1 MLEVSDLVSGYGKSE
16 VLQGISLKVA
26 RGQIVTVIGPN
37 GAGKTTLFRTI
48 FGLLPA
54 RKGRVLF
61 ENEDLSKLP
70 PLARIQRGIAL
81 VPQGRNV
88 FPDMSVLENME
99 MGAYTVK
106 NKKQIQET
114 MEECYHLFPVL
125 LERAKQRAGTLSGGE
140 QQMLVIARA
149 LMSKPR
155 FLMLDEPSLG
165 ISPRLVK
172 EIFKTVD
179 AINKTSNMTICLVEQ
194 NANIALK
201 HGHYGYV
208 MEGGQVRMCG
218 ATQELMNDERVKHA
232 YLGKR
237 EGA

>member
-16 VLQGISLKVA
+16 VLREINLKVVK
-26 RGQIVTVIGPN
+26 GQIVTIIGPN

-54 RKGRVLF
+54 RKGTVVF
-61 ENEDLSKLP
+61 EGEDLSKLS

-81 VPQGRNV
+81 VPQGRAV
-88 FPDMSVLENME
+88 FPDLSVFENME

-106 NKKQIQET
+106 DKKQVQET
-114 MEECYHLFPVL
+114 MEKCYHLFPVL
-125 LERAKQRAGTLSGGE
+125 RERVKQRAGTLSGGE

-172 EIFKTVD
+172 EIFKTID
-179 AINKTSNMTICLVEQ
+179 AINKTGNLTICLVEQ

-201 HGHYGYV
+201 HGHFGYV
-208 MEGGQVRMCG
+208 MEGGQIRISG
-218 ATQELMNDERVKHA
+218 PTQELMNDERVKHA

-237 EGA
+237 EAA

>member
-1 MLEVSDLVSGYGKSE
+1 MLEVSDLISGYGKSE
-16 VLQGISLKVA
+16 VLREISLKVA
-26 RGQIVTVIGPN
+26 KGQIVTIIGPN

-54 RKGRVLF
+54 RKGRVIF
-61 ENEDLSKLP
+61 EGEDLSKLS

-81 VPQGRNV
+81 VPQGRAV
-88 FPDMSVLENME
+88 FPDLSVLENME
-99 MGAYTVK
+99 MGAYTVT
-106 NKKQIQET
+106 NKKQVQET
-114 MEECYHLFPVL
+114 MEECYRLFPVL
-125 LERAKQRAGTLSGGE
+125 RERVKQRAGTLSGGE

-172 EIFKTVD
+172 EIFKTIDV
-179 AINKTSNMTICLVEQ
+179 INKTKNTTICLVEQ

-201 HGHYGYV
+201 HGHFGYV
-208 MEGGQVRMCG
+208 MEGGQIRMSG
-218 ATQELMNDERVKHA
+218 STQELMNDDRVKHA

-237 EGA
+237 EQP

>member
-1 MLEVSDLVSGYGKSE
+1 MLEVTDLVSGYGKSE
-16 VLQGISLKVA
+16 VLREINLKIVK
-26 RGQIVTVIGPN
+26 GQIVTIIGPN

-48 FGLLPA
+48 FGLLPV
-54 RKGRVLF
+54 RKGSVLF
-61 ENEDLSKLP
+61 EGEDLSKVP
-70 PLARIQRGIAL
+70 PLARIQRGMAL
-81 VPQGRNV
+81 VPQGRAV
-88 FPDMSVLENME
+88 FPDLSVLENME
-99 MGAYTVK
+99 MGAYTVR
-106 NKKQIQET
+106 NPKQVQAT

-125 LERAKQRAGTLSGGE
+125 RERMKQRAGTLSGGE

-172 EIFKTVD
+172 EVFKTIGI
-179 AINKTSNMTICLVEQ
+179 INTTTSTTICLVEQ

-201 HGHYGYV
+201 HGHFGYV
-208 MEGGQVRMCG
+208 MEGGQIRMSG
-218 ATQELMNDERVKHA
+218 STQELLSDERVKHA

-237 EGA
+237 DSP

>member
-1 MLEVSDLVSGYGKSE
+1 MLEITDLIAGYGKSE
-16 VLQGISLKVA
+16 VLRGINLEIKE
-26 RGQIVTVIGPN
+26 GQIAIIIGPN

-54 RKGRVLF
+54 RSGKILF
-61 ENEDLSKLP
+61 ENEDITKMSS
-70 PLARIQRGIAL
+70 LARIKKGIAL

-88 FPDMSVLENME
+88 FPDLNVLENME
-99 MGAYTVK
+99 MGAYTIAD
-106 NKKQIQET
+106 KKEIQER
-114 MEECYHLFPVL
+114 MEECYRLFPVL
-125 LERAKQRAGTLSGGE
+125 RERKPQRAATLSGGE

-155 FLMLDEPSLG
+155 FIMLDEPSLG

-172 EIFKTVD
+172 EIFKTIKT
-179 AINKTSNMTICLVEQ
+179 INETTNTTIALVEQ

-201 HGHYGYV
+201 LGHFGYV
-208 MEGGQVRMCG
+208 MEGGQIKMSGTTHDLAC
-218 ATQELMNDERVKHA
+218 DERVKHA

-237 EGA
+237 E

>member
-16 VLQGISLKVA
+16 VLRGINLKVA

-37 GAGKTTLFRTI
+37 GAGKSTLFRTI

-88 FPDMSVLENME
+88 FPDLSVLENME

-106 NKKQIQET
+106 DKKQVRQT
-114 MEECYHLFPVL
+114 MEECYYLFPVL
-125 LERAKQRAGTLSGGE
+125 RERVKQRAGTLSGGE

-155 FLMLDEPSLG
+155 FIMLDEPSLG

-172 EIFKTVD
+172 EIFKTIDV
-179 AINKTSNMTICLVEQ
+179 INKTANITICLVEQ

-201 HGHYGYV
+201 HGHFGYV
-208 MEGGQVRMCG
+208 MEGGQIRMSG
-218 ATQELMNDERVKHA
+218 STQELMNDERVKHA

-237 EGA
+237 EQS

>member
-1 MLEVSDLVSGYGKSE
+1 MLEVSDLVSGYAKSE
-16 VLQGISLKVA
+16 VLQGISLKIMK
-26 RGQIVTVIGPN
+26 GQIATIIGPN

-61 ENEDLSKLP
+61 EDEDLSKQP
-70 PLARIQRGIAL
+70 PIARIERGIAL

-88 FPDMSVLENME
+88 FPDLSVLENME
-99 MGAYTVK
+99 MGAYSIK
-106 NKKQIQET
+106 NKRQIRAT

-125 LERAKQRAGTLSGGE
+125 QERKKQRAGTLSGGE

-155 FLMLDEPSLG
+155 FIMLDEPSLG

-172 EIFKTVD
+172 EIFKTID
-179 AINKTSNMTICLVEQ
+179 IINKMTGVTICLVEQ

-201 HGHYGYV
+201 LGHFGYV
-208 MEGGQVRMCG
+208 MEGGQIRMSG
-218 ATQELMNDERVKHA
+218 STQELMNDERVKHA

-237 EGA
+237 EQS

>member
-16 VLQGISLKVA
+16 VLREINLKIEQ
-26 RGQIVTVIGPN
+26 GQIVTIIGPN

-54 RKGRVLF
+54 RKGRVFF
-61 ENEDLSKLP
+61 EGEDLSKQP
-70 PLARIQRGIAL
+70 PLARIERGIAL

-88 FPDMSVLENME
+88 FPDLSVLENME

-106 NKKQIQET
+106 NKKQVQES
-114 MEECYHLFPVL
+114 MEECYRLFPIL
-125 LERAKQRAGTLSGGE
+125 QERKKQRAATLSGGE

-172 EIFKTVD
+172 EIFKTID
-179 AINKTSNMTICLVEQ
+179 LINKTTDVTICLVEQ
-194 NANIALK
+194 NANIALRL
-201 HGHYGYV
+201 GHFGYV
-208 MEGGQVRMCG
+208 MEGGQIRMSG
-218 ATQELMNDERVKHA
+218 PTQDLLDDPRVKHT
-232 YLGKR
+232 YLGKK
-237 EGA
+237 E

>member
-16 VLQGISLKVA
+16 VLREINLKVVK
-26 RGQIVTVIGPN
+26 GQIVTIIGPN

-54 RKGRVLF
+54 RKGTVVF
-61 ENEDLSKLP
+61 EGEDLSKLS

-81 VPQGRNV
+81 VPQGRAV
-88 FPDMSVLENME
+88 FPDLSVLENME

-106 NKKQIQET
+106 DKKQVQET
-114 MEECYHLFPVL
+114 MEKCYHLFPVL
-125 LERAKQRAGTLSGGE
+125 RERVKQRAGTLSGGE

-172 EIFKTVD
+172 EIFKTID
-179 AINKTSNMTICLVEQ
+179 AINKTGNLTICLVEQ

-201 HGHYGYV
+201 HGHFGYV
-208 MEGGQVRMCG
+208 MEGGQIRISG
-218 ATQELMNDERVKHA
+218 PTQELMNDERVKHA

-237 EGA
+237 EAA

>member
-16 VLQGISLKVA
+16 VLREISLKVVK
-26 RGQIVTVIGPN
+26 GQIVTIIGPN

-54 RKGRVLF
+54 RKGTVVF
-61 ENEDLSKLP
+61 EGEDLSKLP

-81 VPQGRNV
+81 VPQGRAV
-88 FPDMSVLENME
+88 FPDLSVLENME

-106 NKKQIQET
+106 DKKQVQET
-114 MEECYHLFPVL
+114 MEKCYHLFPVL
-125 LERAKQRAGTLSGGE
+125 RERMKQRAGTLSGGE

-172 EIFKTVD
+172 EIFKTID
-179 AINKTSNMTICLVEQ
+179 AINKDRNLTICLVEQ

-201 HGHYGYV
+201 HAHFGYV
-208 MEGGQVRMCG
+208 MEGGQIRISG
-218 ATQELMNDERVKHA
+218 STQELMNDERVKHA

-237 EGA
+237 ESQ

>member
-16 VLQGISLKVA
+16 VLREISLKVA
-26 RGQIVTVIGPN
+26 KGQIVTIIGPN

-54 RKGRVLF
+54 RKGRVVF
-61 ENEDLSKLP
+61 EGEDLSKLS

-81 VPQGRNV
+81 VPQGRAV
-88 FPDMSVLENME
+88 FPDLSVLENME
-99 MGAYTVK
+99 MGAYTVTD
-106 NKKQIQET
+106 KKQVQET
-114 MEECYHLFPVL
+114 MEECYRLFPVL
-125 LERAKQRAGTLSGGE
+125 RERVKQRAGTLSGGE

-172 EIFKTVD
+172 EIFKTIDV
-179 AINKTSNMTICLVEQ
+179 INKTKNTTICLVEQ

-201 HGHYGYV
+201 HGHFGYV
-208 MEGGQVRMCG
+208 MEGGQIRMSG
-218 ATQELMNDERVKHA
+218 STQELMNDERVKHA

-237 EGA
+237 EN

>member
-1 MLEVSDLVSGYGKSE
+1 MLEITDLVAGYGKSE
-16 VLQGISLKVA
+16 VLRGISLEVKK
-26 RGQIVTVIGPN
+26 GQITTIIGPN

-54 RKGRVLF
+54 RSGKILF
-61 ENEDLSKLP
+61 ENEDITKMSS
-70 PLARIQRGIAL
+70 LARIKKGIAL

-88 FPDMSVLENME
+88 FPDLNVLENME
-99 MGAYTVK
+99 MGAYTVSD
-106 NKKQIQET
+106 KKEIHER
-114 MEECYHLFPVL
+114 MEECFRLFPVL
-125 LERAKQRAGTLSGGE
+125 RERRPQRAGTMSGGE

-155 FLMLDEPSLG
+155 FIMLDEPSLG

-172 EIFKTVD
+172 EIFKTIHT
-179 AINKTSNMTICLVEQ
+179 INETTNTTIALVEQ

-201 HGHYGYV
+201 LGHFGYV
-208 MEGGQVRMCG
+208 MESGQIKLSGTTHDLAC
-218 ATQELMNDERVKHA
+218 DERVKHA

-237 EGA
+237 E

>member
-16 VLQGISLKVA
+16 VLREINLKIEQ
-26 RGQIVTVIGPN
+26 GQIVTIIGPN

-54 RKGRVLF
+54 RKGRVFF
-61 ENEDLSKLP
+61 EGEDLSKQP
-70 PLARIQRGIAL
+70 PLARIARGIAL

-88 FPDMSVLENME
+88 FPDLSVLENME

-106 NKKQIQET
+106 NKRQVQES
-114 MEECYHLFPVL
+114 MEECYRLFPIL
-125 LERAKQRAGTLSGGE
+125 QERKKQRAATLSGGE

-172 EIFKTVD
+172 EIFKTID
-179 AINKTSNMTICLVEQ
+179 LINKTTDVTICLVEQ
-194 NANIALK
+194 NANIALRL
-201 HGHYGYV
+201 GHFGYV
-208 MEGGQVRMCG
+208 MEGGQIRMSG
-218 ATQELMNDERVKHA
+218 PTQDLLDDPRVKHT
-232 YLGKR
+232 YLGKK
-237 EGA
+237 E

>member
-1 MLEVSDLVSGYGKSE
+1 MLEVSDLVSGYAKSE
-16 VLQGISLKVA
+16 VLQGISLKIMK
-26 RGQIVTVIGPN
+26 GQIATIIGPN

-61 ENEDLSKLP
+61 EGEDLSNQP
-70 PLARIQRGIAL
+70 PIARIERGIAL

-88 FPDMSVLENME
+88 FPDLGVLENME
-99 MGAYTVK
+99 MGAYTIK
-106 NKKQIQET
+106 NKRQIRAT

-125 LERAKQRAGTLSGGE
+125 QERKKQRAGTLSGGE

-155 FLMLDEPSLG
+155 FIMLDEPSLG

-172 EIFKTVD
+172 EIFKTID
-179 AINKTSNMTICLVEQ
+179 IINKMTGVTICLVEQ

-201 HGHYGYV
+201 LGHFGYV
-208 MEGGQVRMCG
+208 MEGGQIRMSG
-218 ATQELMNDERVKHA
+218 PTQDLLNDPRVKHT
-232 YLGKR
+232 YLGKK
-237 EGA
+237 E

>member
-1 MLEVSDLVSGYGKSE
+1 MLEVSNLVSGYGKSE
-16 VLQGISLKVA
+16 VLREISLKVVK
-26 RGQIVTVIGPN
+26 GQIVTIIGPN

-54 RKGRVLF
+54 RKGTVVF
-61 ENEDLSKLP
+61 ENEDLSKLS

-81 VPQGRNV
+81 VPQGRAV
-88 FPDMSVLENME
+88 FPDLSVLENME

-106 NKKQIQET
+106 DKKQVQET

-125 LERAKQRAGTLSGGE
+125 RERVKQRAGTLSGGE

-172 EIFKTVD
+172 EIFKTIDV
-179 AINKTSNMTICLVEQ
+179 INKTKNTTICLVEQ

-201 HGHYGYV
+201 HGHFGYV
-208 MEGGQVRMCG
+208 MEGGQIRMSG
-218 ATQELMNDERVKHA
+218 STQELMNDERVKHA

-237 EGA
+237 EQS